1 LKDELKDVLITFSV
15 MLTGFFAR
23 IQFGRSKFNR
33 WQKLALLFFGTAIV
47 VIVHKINID
56 DIYKLSIV
64 MVSGLLLPN
73 IVNAIISGG
82 DKSEKKASDK
92 ISKNID
98 KLLD

>member
-1 LKDELKDVLITFSV
+1 

-23 IQFGRSKFNR
+23 IQFGKTKLTG
-33 WQKLALLFFGTAIV
+33 WQKVALLFFGAAIV
-47 VIVHKINID
+47 LIVNKLAID

-82 DKSEKKASDK
+82 DKSEKKAADN
-92 ISKNID
+92 ISKKLD
-98 KLLD
+98 KLTD